1 MEDSKHSG
9 RPSTCTTPEMIAKV
23 HEVILE
29 DRLWLEGL
37 RFFFTEEIQAE
48 SEQVLN
54 TLTPAD
60 Q

>member
-1 MEDSKHSG
+1 
-9 RPSTCTTPEMIAKV
+9 MIAKV